1 VRGGQS
7 CQSLAGWPAPEWVI
21 VRYFFQFQRYA
32 PGAQADGDRM
42 LRYLTAEVTLP
53 RYRRIDL
60 PVPDMP
66 WENIPEPDQHEF
78 RTPSDRPTIT
88 IYQKV
93 GP

>member
-1 VRGGQS
+1 
-7 CQSLAGWPAPEWVI
+7 
-21 VRYFFQFQRYA
+21 
-32 PGAQADGDRM
+32 M